1 MIELE
6 IRVERLREAKQG
18 ILYHYLLI
26 LGGIITEKK
35 LRLFLTQGMYTVF
48 GMREELIASAA
59 IILYGEKL
67 ASIGMVIV
75 HPDYKERDWKDNNG
89 SVR

>member
-35 LRLFLTQGMYTVF
+35 LRLFLTQGLYTVF
-48 GMREELIASAA
+48 GMREELIVARNN
-59 IILYGEKL
+59 IIWGEI
-67 ASIGMVIV
+67 SV
-75 HPDYKERDWKDNNG
+75 YRNG
-89 SVR
+89 DCTSRL